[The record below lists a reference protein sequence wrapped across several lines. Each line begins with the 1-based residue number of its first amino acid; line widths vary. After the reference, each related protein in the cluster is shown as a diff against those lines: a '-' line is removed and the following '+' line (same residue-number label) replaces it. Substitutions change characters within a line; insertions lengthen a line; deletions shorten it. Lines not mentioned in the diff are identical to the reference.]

1 VIGAYAKRWFGLDGV
16 ERAPLPNLE
25 RWYSRIATRSGF
37 KKYVDFPLT

>member
-1 VIGAYAKRWFGLDGV
+1 
-16 ERAPLPNLE
+16 LPNLE